1 MAGEEGWIGSSRSF
15 RRALLSANLGL
26 LVGDEVRTDS
36 PNLPSVVSKN
46 MHSAQYNRQLA
57 VLFDKLYVEMNA
69 SRPRLLSEKGRDELL
84 LLCCSLP
91 MRWLDV
97 KMKVSGQVYA
107 TDASP
112 DGGGACRTTGLSP
125 WGSARLHS
133 LSHERDGLEGA
144 ATENALVIECF
155 AGMGGL
161 KQALDLIGFGGN

>member
-1 MAGEEGWIGSSRSF
+1 
-15 RRALLSANLGL
+15 
-26 LVGDEVRTDS
+26 
-36 PNLPSVVSKN
+36 
-46 MHSAQYNRQLA
+46 MHSVQYNRQLA
-57 VLFDKLYVEMNA
+57 VLFDRLYVEMNA

-91 MRWLDV
+91 MHWLDV

-112 DGGGACRTTGLSP
+112 EGGGACCTTGLSP

-161 KQALDLIGFGGN
+161 KQALDLIGFEPLGWWQLIPRLSAVRYTSSTAATSSGFRRLSP